1 MKEKLQ
7 RARETK
13 SSRTRKVEA
22 REEVVILTHTDAKGF
37 TRPVSLGAPET
48 SRDRRKPKKVETHSG
63 GKRTRYFADDD
74 KYNLQEMVSVVS
86 KGQ

>member
-1 MKEKLQ
+1 MKEKLE
-7 RARETK
+7 RARQTK
-13 SSRTRKVEA
+13 SSGARGVEG

-48 SRDRRKPKKVETHSG
+48 SRDRRKAKKVETHSG

-74 KYNLQEMVSVVS
+74 KYNLQEMVSVYSNV
-86 KGQ
+86 Q